1 MRGLTRVGWS
11 LEEALWV
18 RKTLL
23 CSEGG
28 RDICGE
34 DSGLDFEV
42 RSLGCEVRIG
52 VLESFPRSFV
62 VGQWGTPQSFQHPVR
77 SGGL

>member
-1 MRGLTRVGWS
+1 MRGLTRAGWS

-42 RSLGCEVRIG
+42 RSLGCESESECWRASQDALLLGCGAHRG
-52 VLESFPRSFV
+52 VSNIL
-62 VGQWGTPQSFQHPVR
+62 
-77 SGGL
+77 